1 MRKPP
6 VPSPRLADAV
16 AVHGHLR
23 PHETALIHDDRAVTY
38 GELSD
43 LTQNF
48 RHHLLELRLPA
59 GSTVCVPAHKTP
71 ETIALLLAVFHE
83 GLVALSPTPDLGPAA
98 LERLSQQARATQVLT
113 ASDALRAEPVS
124 ADEQEAAGFAAAD
137 PGRSC
142 LLLTTSGSTGTPK
155 IVPIA
160 AAGFEAFA
168 SWATDEFALSS
179 GDVALSYAP
188 LNFDLALLDIW
199 TFLRLGAQVVLVD
212 QGRATDGPYVQG
224 LVTKH
229 AVTFVQGVPMLY
241 RLLVDDGSANPAV
254 RQVIFTGD
262 SVPDSLLALVSAAFP
277 RARFH
282 NVFGCTETNDSF
294 IHEVDPATQTGKM
307 PIGRPIAG
315 TDALISDPDGAIVRS
330 AGAGELLVAT
340 PFQTDGYLDAALNAE
355 AFTVIDG
362 RTFYRTGDLVTRDE
376 SGLYSLQGRAD
387 WQVKVRGVRTNL
399 QEVERVIAAHP
410 DVVEAVVVPLP
421 DEQAGVRLHA
431 HVSRRPS
438 SALTGLRLRTHAG
451 QNLPRHAI
459 PTSVHITD
467 TPLPRTS
474 TGKPDRNLIKSNRLK
489 EIHP

>member
-1 MRKPP
+1 M
-6 VPSPRLADAV
+6 PSPCLAEAV

-23 PHETALIHDDRAVTY
+23 PQETALVLNDRAVTY

-43 LTQNF
+43 LTQAF
-48 RHHLLELRLPA
+48 RHSLIELRLPA

-83 GLVALSPTPDLGPAA
+83 GLVALAPAPDLGAAA
-98 LERLSQQARATQVLT
+98 LARLSQQARATHVLT
-113 ASDALRAEPVS
+113 VSAIDALTADPVHT
-124 ADEQEAAGFAAAD
+124 DEQQAAGFASAD

-160 AAGFEAFA
+160 VAGFEAFA
-168 SWATDEFALSS
+168 AWATQEFALTS
-179 GDVALSYAP
+179 DAVALSYAP

-199 TFLRLGAQVVLVD
+199 SLLRLGAQVVLVD
-212 QGRATDGPYVQG
+212 QGRATDGPYVQA
-224 LVTKH
+224 LVAKH
-229 AVTFVQGVPMLY
+229 DVTFIQGVPMLY
-241 RLLVDDGSANPAV
+241 RLLVEAGSAFPGV

-262 SVPDSLLALVSAAFP
+262 SVPDSLLAPVSAAFP
-277 RARFH
+277 QARFH

-294 IHEVDPATQTGKM
+294 IHEVDPGALTGRM
-307 PIGRPIAG
+307 PIGRPIVG
-315 TDALISDPDGAIVRS
+315 TDALISDPDGAIVQS
-330 AGAGELLVAT
+330 AGTGELLVAT
-340 PFQTDGYLDAALNAE
+340 PFQTDGYLDTARNSE
-355 AFTVIDG
+355 TFTVIDG

-399 QEVERVIAAHP
+399 QEVERVIADHP
-410 DVVEAVVVPLP
+410 DVVEAVVVSLP

-451 QNLPRHAI
+451 KHLPRHAI
-459 PTSVHITD
+459 PTSVQITD
-467 TPLPRTS
+467 KPLPRTS

>member
-1 MRKPP
+1 M
-6 VPSPRLADAV
+6 PSPCLAETV

-23 PHETALIHDDRAVTY
+23 PHETALVCHDRAVTY

-43 LTQNF
+43 LTQAF
-48 RHHLLELRLPA
+48 RQRLLDLRLPA

-83 GLVALSPTPDLGPAA
+83 GFAALAPAPDLGAAA
-98 LERLSQQARATQVLT
+98 LGRLAQQARATHVLT
-113 ASDALRAEPVS
+113 VSAIDALTADPVPV
-124 ADEQEAAGFAAAD
+124 DEQQAAGFAVAD
-137 PGRSC
+137 PDRSC

-155 IVPIA
+155 IVPISV
-160 AAGFEAFA
+160 AGFEAFA
-168 SWATDEFALSS
+168 GWATDEFALTPSA
-179 GDVALSYAP
+179 VALSYAP

-199 TFLRLGAQVVLVD
+199 SFLRLGAQVVLVD
-212 QGRATDGPYVQG
+212 QGRATDGPYVQA
-224 LVTKH
+224 LVAKYG
-229 AVTFVQGVPMLY
+229 VTFVQGVPMLY
-241 RLLVDDGSANPAV
+241 RLLVEAGSALPGV

-262 SVPDSLLALVSAAFP
+262 SVPDSLLAPVSAAFP

-294 IHEVDPATQTGKM
+294 IHEVDPATLTGRM

-315 TDALISDPDGAIVRS
+315 GEALISDPDGAIVRS
-330 AGAGELLVAT
+330 AGTGELLVAT
-340 PFQTDGYLDAALNAE
+340 PFQTDGYLDTALNAE
-355 AFTVIDG
+355 TFTVIDG

-376 SGLYSLQGRAD
+376 SGSYSLQGRAD

-399 QEVERVIAAHP
+399 QEVERVIAEHP
-410 DVVEAVVVPLP
+410 DVVEAVVIGLP

-451 QNLPRHAI
+451 KHLPRHAI

-467 TPLPRTS
+467 VPMPHTS